1 MAKFKITGLDAAF
14 SDIGVIAK
22 DSEGIAKMCVYDGA
36 DIVADAV
43 KRSIEGL
50 PVRDPK
56 ADPGHKKKQRG
67 PTQDEKDA
75 MLKGFGIAKMRTG
88 SGSVDTV
95 LGFDGY
101 DGNPTPKYPNG
112 HAISMI
118 ARTIESGSS
127 WLNKTPF
134 LKPAFNSS
142 KAAAEQAMA
151 ARFDEEISKRGK

>member
-1 MAKFKITGLDAAF
+1 MAKFRIVGIDAAIKDIDKIGLDV
-14 SDIGVIAK
+14 D
-22 DSEGIAKMCVYDGA
+22 GIAKMCVYDGA
-36 DIVADAV
+36 GIVADAV
-43 KRSIEGL
+43 KRNINNL

-56 ADPGHKKKQRG
+56 AHGKSLRG
-67 PTQDEKDA
+67 ATPAEKEA
-75 MLKGFGIAKMRTG
+75 LAKGFGVASMRVDG
-88 SGSVDTV
+88 SNVNTV

-101 DGNPTPKYPNG
+101 DNNPTKKYPKG

-142 KAAAEQAMA
+142 KSAAEEAMA
-151 ARFDEEISKRGK
+151 ARFDKEISKRGK

>member
-14 SDIGVIAK
+14 SALGELSEE
-22 DSEGIAKMCVYDGA
+22 SEGIAKMCVYDGA
-36 DIVADAV
+36 GIVADAV
-43 KRSIEGL
+43 KRNINGL
-50 PVRDPK
+50 PTRNPK
-56 ADPGHKKKQRG
+56 EHTRRPRG
-67 PTQDEKDA
+67 ATPDEKA
-75 MLKGFGIAKMRTG
+75 ALAKGFGIATMRTG
-88 SGSVDTV
+88 GGTVETV

-101 DGNPTPKYPNG
+101 DGHPTKKYPKG

-142 KAAAEQAMA
+142 KAAAEEAMA
-151 ARFDEEISKRGK
+151 ARFDKEISKRGK

>member
-1 MAKFKITGLDAAF
+1 MAKFRIVGIDAAIKDIDKIGLDV
-14 SDIGVIAK
+14 D
-22 DSEGIAKMCVYDGA
+22 GIAKMCVYDGA
-36 DIVADAV
+36 GIVADAV
-43 KRSIEGL
+43 RRNIEGL

-56 ADPGHKKKQRG
+56 EHKRRPRG
-67 PTQDEKDA
+67 ATPDEKA
-75 MLKGFGIAKMRTG
+75 ALAAGFGIAKMEQAG
-88 SGSVDTV
+88 DSVNTT

-101 DGNPTPKYPNG
+101 DGKPTPKYPKG